1 MTNKLSLTFRAFIV
15 VAVLL
20 SCSGLYAQ
28 KAAKERPW
36 YAAGLEALGFSVY
49 DAPMAIRDFSVKGL
63 DGQAQSL
70 KDLKGKIVLLNFWAT
85 WCPPCRAEMPAIESL
100 WKAMKDKDFYIM
112 GISLSEKPATVAT
125 FIKTN
130 GYTYPI
136 FLDQSGS
143 IGSQFNVRSIPTTL
157 VIDKSGKAIASII
170 GGAAYDSA
178 EALAI
183 FSDLASK

>member
-1 MTNKLSLTFRAFIV
+1 MPNKLSLTLRAGII
-15 VAVLL
+15 AAILL
-20 SCSGLYAQ
+20 SCAGLYAQ

-49 DAPMAIRDFSVKGL
+49 DAPMALKDFSVKDM
-63 DGQAQSL
+63 DGKAQSL
-70 KDLKGKIVLLNFWAT
+70 KDLKGKIALINFWAT

-100 WKAMKDKDFYIM
+100 WKAMKAKDFYVM

-130 GYTYPI
+130 GYSYPI

-157 VIDKSGKAIASII
+157 VIDKSGKAIATII
-170 GGAAYDSA
+170 GGAPYDSA

-183 FSDLASK
+183 FSELASK